1 MLDNNKTNLEPIAIF
16 AGRGVLPQML
26 ISECQKNGR
35 KFILFLLQS
44 ETYDIDYSEFN
55 PITVPYGA
63 IEKFLEILHKNQIKN
78 LIFIGAVNKPN
89 FSDLKV
95 DKTGTIL
102 LAKILASKILG
113 DDAVLR
119 AVIKFF
125 EKQGLKI
132 LKIEDLL
139 DCVISTKSTL
149 TEVKPSKESL
159 EDIKIGIDAIRHFSK
174 FDVGQSVVVAQKQII
189 AIEAIEGTDEMI
201 RRCKDLRIDYK
212 ESAILIKLKKRN
224 QSAKADLPTIGV
236 ATIKNCFEAGIKG
249 IAIQANSTLVLD
261 KQEVIRVANELR
273 LFLVVV

>member
-1 MLDNNKTNLEPIAIF
+1 M
-16 AGRGVLPQML
+16 
-26 ISECQKNGR
+26 
-35 KFILFLLQS
+35 QS
-44 ETYDIDYSEFN
+44 ETYDIDYSEFD

-63 IEKFLEILHKNQIKN
+63 IEKFLEILRKNQIKN